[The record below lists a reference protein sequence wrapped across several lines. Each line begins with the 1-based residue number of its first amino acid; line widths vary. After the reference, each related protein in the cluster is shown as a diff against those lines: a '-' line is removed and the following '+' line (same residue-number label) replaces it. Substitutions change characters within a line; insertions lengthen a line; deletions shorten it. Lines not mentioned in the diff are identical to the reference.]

1 LTRHARAHEHGVMRT
16 RLALILLFFLLAL
29 GSVACRSSS
38 GRLDRL
44 YADLESEVAGA
55 DPTATPTMAHTEV
68 HEQRADA
75 VHEIA
80 AQSDLDWTADECFK
94 ASVLLVDTL
103 RAKDLELAAQ
113 FARRAVEKGEPRGLR
128 VGAEAVDKLLMVSS
142 KPQKYG
148 TQYVF
153 DWVLDSWRLYP
164 TDPTTKDEERNRVG
178 VASYAEL
185 LQMEDEMNRVHGKKM
200 RPR

>member
-1 LTRHARAHEHGVMRT
+1 MRI
-16 RLALILLFFLLAL
+16 RFVLVLLVLSSAASGF
-29 GSVACRSSS
+29 ACRSSS
-38 GRLDRL
+38 ARLDRL
-44 YADLESEVAGA
+44 YGDLAAEVAGA
-55 DPTATPTMAHTEV
+55 DPVANPTMEHVQV

-75 VHEIA
+75 VHEIV
-80 AQSDLDWTADECFK
+80 AQSDLDWNADQYFK

-103 RAKDLELAAQ
+103 RPKDLELAAQ
-113 FARRAVEKGEPRGLR
+113 FARRAVDKGEPRGLR
-128 VGAEAVDKLLMVSS
+128 VGAEAVDKLLMTSN

-164 TDPTTKDEERNRVG
+164 TDPATTDEERRGVG
-178 VASYAEL
+178 IAPMAEL
-185 LQMEDEMNRVHGKKM
+185 LQMEDEMNRVHGKKL